1 MPRDTAQRR
10 IGDDEAM
17 ELVRENLIRLT
28 WKDDRICAMLG
39 IEFHP
44 DHAGFGETVPQAPR
58 DLAAKIEKRDITVWV
73 RRPAKQYREEG
84 VRKAACPECGAVTE
98 FTEFAKVMAF
108 VCDHCGAGVDVE
120 GEPEPDS

>member
-1 MPRDTAQRR
+1 M
-10 IGDDEAM
+10 
-17 ELVRENLIRLT
+17 
-28 WKDDRICAMLG
+28 CAMLG

-98 FTEFAKVMAF
+98 FTEFAEMMAF
-108 VCDHCGAGVDVE
+108 VCDQCGAGVDVE
-120 GEPEPDS
+120 GEPDPDA